1 MYQKKNGV
9 QLHRR
14 QLGTASELCLVLVP
28 PTQSGKVDLWWSL
41 VGDERI
47 ETVLLFLKLL

>member
-9 QLHRR
+9 QLRR
-14 QLGTASELCLVLVP
+14 WQLGTASELYLVLVP

-47 ETVLLFLKLL
+47 ETVLLFLT